1 MDLIDDDEGG
11 HPEEEAVEDGVEV
24 DEDDRPS
31 SQLQNLAPVDHDFCG
46 DIDDDDVDDEGVDDM
61 TLVLGSYQNNL
72 CSSMRTTI
80 SKEKPHTGAKT
91 PAYALIAQTV

>member
-1 MDLIDDDEGG
+1 MTNADD
-11 HPEEEAVEDGVEV
+11 H
-24 DEDDRPS
+24 
-31 SQLQNLAPVDHDFCG
+31 
-46 DIDDDDVDDEGVDDM
+46 EGVDDM

-91 PAYALIAQTV
+91 PALARMPKLSNLKHSDKY

>member
-31 SQLQNLAPVDHDFCG
+31 SQLQNLAPVDHCFCG
-46 DIDDDDVDDEGVDDM
+46 DIDDDDDDD
-61 TLVLGSYQNNL
+61 Q
-72 CSSMRTTI
+72 C
-80 SKEKPHTGAKT
+80 
-91 PAYALIAQTV
+91 